1 MDRATDL
8 RRLADLC
15 KRMAE
20 VPTSGGHRADRR
32 LLTLAERLDREVAEL
47 GKDGTPSRDNSA
59 QRAHSGPRY

>member
-1 MDRATDL
+1 MNRASDL

-32 LLTLAERLDREVAEL
+32 LLTLAERLDREAAKL
-47 GKDGTPSRDNSA
+47 GKATLPRDNYA
-59 QRAHSGPRY
+59 QRAHNRPRY